1 MSRMTACSIE
11 CRKLQKNEGK
21 DQPGKEI
28 FGSSPDE
35 SSLDEENLPAENRRG
50 DDTCE
55 SLGDNGKK
63 AQLEIEEP
71 VFQAYLEA
79 RCR

>member
-1 MSRMTACSIE
+1 MSRMTARSIE

-21 DQPGKEI
+21 DQPDKEI
-28 FGSSPDE
+28 LVTGHDE
-35 SSLDEENLPAENRRG
+35 SSLEENLPAENRRG
-50 DDTCE
+50 DNTCE
-55 SLGDNGKK
+55 SLGDNGEK
-63 AQLEIEEP
+63 AQLEVEEP